1 MTDPTAHADADADA
15 ELPASSAHADAV
27 RTLTAF
33 VPHDPAQRALRADYL
48 AHLAEHPGGLDRDQ
62 DPGHLTAST
71 LVVDP
76 ERGVVLLTLHARLHR
91 WLQLG
96 GHVEPDDVGLHA
108 AALREALEESGLAG
122 LVVDATPSR
131 LDRHTV
137 PGCRRRDG
145 RARTVDH
152 LDVQYLAVVGDDRD
166 PRISD
171 ESADLR
177 WWPWREVPDDDTA
190 VRELVALALA
200 RWG

>member
-1 MTDPTAHADADADA
+1 MTDAT
-15 ELPASSAHADAV
+15 AHADAV

-33 VPHDPAQRALRADYL
+33 DPRDATQRALRADYL
-48 AHLAEHPGGLDRDQ
+48 AHLGGHPGGLDRDQ

-76 ERGVVLLTLHARLHR
+76 ERGLVLLTLHARLGR

-96 GHVEPDDVGLHA
+96 GHVEPVDPGLHA
-108 AALREALEESGLAG
+108 AAAREAREESGLTG
-122 LVVDATPSR
+122 LVVDAVPSR

-145 RARTVDH
+145 SARTVDH
-152 LDVQYLAVVGDDRD
+152 LDVQYLAVVGAHRQA
-166 PRISD
+166 RISD

-177 WWPWREVPDDDTA
+177 WWSWHEVPDEDTA
-190 VRELVALALA
+190 VRALVALAVA

>member
-1 MTDPTAHADADADA
+1 VTDAT
-15 ELPASSAHADAV
+15 AHADAV

-33 VPHDPAQRALRADYL
+33 DPRDATQRALRADYL
-48 AHLAEHPGGLDRDQ
+48 AHLGGHPGGLDRDQ

-76 ERGVVLLTLHARLHR
+76 ERGHELLTLHARLGR

-96 GHVEPDDVGLHA
+96 CHVEPVDPGLHA
-108 AALREALEESGLAG
+108 RARRARGATG
-122 LVVDATPSR
+122 LVVDAVPSR

-145 RARTVDH
+145 SARTVDH
-152 LDVQYLAVVGDDRD
+152 PTCSTSPSSAAHRA
-166 PRISD
+166 RISD

-177 WWPWREVPDDDTA
+177 WWSWHEVPDEDTA
-190 VRELVALALA
+190 VRALVALAVA